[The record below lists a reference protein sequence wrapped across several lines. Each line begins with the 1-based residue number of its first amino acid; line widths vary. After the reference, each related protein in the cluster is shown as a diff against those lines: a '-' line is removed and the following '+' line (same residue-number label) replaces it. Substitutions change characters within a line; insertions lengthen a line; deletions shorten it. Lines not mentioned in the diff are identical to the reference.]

1 MQRATRARHR
11 YAVAR
16 SQQGMHMTRTL
27 WLAVLLAAA
36 PCLQAQDWGR
46 AGDPDA
52 AALEQARIA
61 AHRAQAS
68 RLAQALAKAGGA
80 RELAFAA
87 LLQEPMMT
95 TGAVMDADAA
105 PSRRAPADAQ
115 ATAWLRVAQAKAGND
130 VLAHQLVIAATTDDA
145 VRDAAAR
152 RWQAAE
158 PDNLVPLLSLGLPA
172 EALLAQ
178 AARATEA
185 DVHLYDGVRWM
196 RSVLARHPPTP
207 DEQRALTAGEPFHA
221 DEAAAVA
228 AMAYA
233 AAGMLPSYHALVQ
246 ACRGT
251 ALQVSAARA
260 GDCRHVANLLADRSD
275 NVLGERVGLSML
287 LELAPRGAERTA
299 IEARQRRMDWQM
311 QQWGRLASQQPRD
324 GAAQF
329 ARLLDDPSI
338 RSERQ
343 LLARVLQEGGV
354 ASEPPEGWR
363 LPRY

>member
-196 RSVLARHPPTP
+196 RSATDRPRRSRNAPFRWFWKAATCLPARRPAPVKPP
-207 DEQRALTAGEPFHA
+207 R
-221 DEAAAVA
+221 
-228 AMAYA
+228 
-233 AAGMLPSYHALVQ
+233 SR
-246 ACRGT
+246 CR
-251 ALQVSAARA
+251 
-260 GDCRHVANLLADRSD
+260 
-275 NVLGERVGLSML
+275 
-287 LELAPRGAERTA
+287 
-299 IEARQRRMDWQM
+299 
-311 QQWGRLASQQPRD
+311 
-324 GAAQF
+324 
-329 ARLLDDPSI
+329 
-338 RSERQ
+338 
-343 LLARVLQEGGV
+343 
-354 ASEPPEGWR
+354 
-363 LPRY
+363 